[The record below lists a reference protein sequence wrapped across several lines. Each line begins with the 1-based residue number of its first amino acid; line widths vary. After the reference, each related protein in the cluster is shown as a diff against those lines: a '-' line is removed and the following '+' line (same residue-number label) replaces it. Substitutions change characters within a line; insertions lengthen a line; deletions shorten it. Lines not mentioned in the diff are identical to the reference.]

1 MTLVRNETQQHTAAL
16 KNAVQNPIGLLPL
29 SNQIVHFHGLL
40 STWCTAVPPFTGI
53 RRFSGT
59 QIELKMNS
67 TPVFRSAASGAKGP
81 RAVHTMRVQ
90 PTIAYT

>member
-1 MTLVRNETQQHTAAL
+1 MQAPPLKWLRPVLEKIRRN
-16 KNAVQNPIGLLPL
+16 LLFPL
-29 SNQIVHFHGLL
+29 SNQIVHFHDLL

-59 QIELKMNS
+59 QVELKMNS